1 MMKWTVEAVRDFAHA
16 YFNDVSWAPKAVE
29 KDGEIPYW
37 DIDAVFDY
45 KDEVLEHLDLMD
57 SEAKRYLKEEDEIVL
72 SNIDIFLESGGK
84 LLVK

>member
-1 MMKWTVEAVRDFAHA
+1 MKWTVEAVRDFAHA
-16 YFNDVSWAPKAVE
+16 YFNVVSWAPKAAE
-29 KDGEIPYW
+29 RDGEIPYW
-37 DIDAVFDY
+37 DIDAVFGY

-57 SEAKRYLKEEDEIVL
+57 SEAKRYLKEGDEIVL